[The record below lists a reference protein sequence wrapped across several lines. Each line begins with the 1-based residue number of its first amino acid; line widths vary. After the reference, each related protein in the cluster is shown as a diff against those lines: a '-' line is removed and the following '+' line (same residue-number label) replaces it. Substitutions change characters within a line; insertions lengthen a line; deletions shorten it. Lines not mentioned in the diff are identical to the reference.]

1 MNNVELI
8 RKADA
13 EKLREALGIGES
25 VEFSNTDEFTEFVTS
40 YDLKKFLGLGNNCKC
55 IFHNDT
61 KPSAKIKKF
70 DGVYFYTCFS
80 DNCENNKPMTVIQVT
95 MAIQNKGYYFAM
107 EFVRRV
113 FNAKVDIR
121 DNKYY
126 ETVQKV
132 INDNVKI
139 IQRIETEAPS
149 VYGIIR
155 TELELLKAIYML
167 CLERPKTD
175 QKGRPLLSASTRYI
189 ERYMGKSIKPSKSIA
204 VLQYFG
210 LVEKI
215 LLYECESLAP
225 LLEYRARDE
234 TRDNLRVISQIR
246 IVPLDDKIFENLK
259 ISAERFKDN
268 GLTKRR
274 FTFEAVALNED
285 IFLANRLFPQA

>member
-13 EKLREALGIGES
+13 EKLREALGISES

-40 YDLKKFLGLGNNCKC
+40 YDLKKFLGLEKNCKC

-80 DNCENNKPMTVIQVT
+80 GNCKNNKPMTIIQVT
-95 MAIQNKGYYFAM
+95 MAIQNKGYYIAM
-107 EFVRRV
+107 DFLRRV
-113 FNAKVDIR
+113 FNARVDIR

-132 INDNVKI
+132 INDNLKI
-139 IQRIETEAPS
+139 IERIKTEAPS
-149 VYGIIR
+149 AYRIIG
-155 TELELLKAIYML
+155 TELELLKAMYML
-167 CLERPKTD
+167 CLERPKSD
-175 QKGRPLLSASTRYI
+175 SKGRPLLSASTRYI

-215 LLYECESLAP
+215 PLYECESLAP
-225 LLEYRARDE
+225 LLEFKSRDE
-234 TRDNLRVISQIR
+234 ARDNLRVISQIR
-246 IVPLDDKIFENLK
+246 IFPLDGRIFETLE
-259 ISAERFKDN
+259 ISADKFKDN

-274 FTFEAVALNED
+274 FTFETLALNED